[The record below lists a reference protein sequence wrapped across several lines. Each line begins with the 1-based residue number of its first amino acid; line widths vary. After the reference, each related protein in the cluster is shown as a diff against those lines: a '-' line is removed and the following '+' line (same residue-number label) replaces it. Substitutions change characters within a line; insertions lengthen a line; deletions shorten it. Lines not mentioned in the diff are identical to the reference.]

1 MYRSEYTANSNRD
14 NIPNDNVLFYFLNTD
29 LKLQFLNS
37 NYTDKLSFLNVYLI
51 WKVSGR
57 FYYIF
62 MKENFI
68 F

>member
-14 NIPNDNVLFYFLNTD
+14 IIPNDNVLFYFLNTD

-57 FYYIF
+57 FYIF

-68 F
+68 I